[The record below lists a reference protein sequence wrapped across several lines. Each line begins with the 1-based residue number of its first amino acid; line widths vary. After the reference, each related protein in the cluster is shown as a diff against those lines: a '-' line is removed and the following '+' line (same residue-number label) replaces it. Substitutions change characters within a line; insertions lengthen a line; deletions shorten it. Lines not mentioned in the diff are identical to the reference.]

1 MIMTDEAV
9 TQQRTQLMVTTVDN
23 PWDPFTQ
30 FTEWYQYDVNAGYH
44 TSSLLA
50 RVVVTSN
57 ELSEA
62 DRLSAVNVA
71 VEEIVAE
78 NVLGIYKKVSR
89 LLPA

>member
-1 MIMTDEAV
+1 MTDEV
-9 TQQRTQLMVTTVDN
+9 VDLPVQLMVTTVDN
-23 PWDPFTQ
+23 PWNPFTQ
-30 FTEWYQYDVNAGYH
+30 FREWYQYDVNAGYN
-44 TSSLLA
+44 TSALLA

-62 DRLSAVNVA
+62 DQRLAVNRA

-89 LLPA
+89 AIPA

>member
-1 MIMTDEAV
+1 MTDEV
-9 TQQRTQLMVTTVDN
+9 VDLSVQLMVTTVDN

-30 FTEWYQYDVNAGYH
+30 FKEWYQYDVNAGYN

-62 DRLSAVNVA
+62 DQRAAVNRA

-78 NVLGIYKKVSR
+78 NVLGIYKKVSKP
-89 LLPA
+89 LSAQP